1 MRILAL
7 TTALAALLASVASAA
22 PSHKPMISQNS
33 IAGIHLGMTKAQSL
47 ARLGTGTTTRQGT
60 YDNPGQPGDWTAI
73 VSDKRKVAVYFE
85 PGVDEAIM
93 VTTWNRAYKSA
104 AGAGPCLPIAHLKKL
119 YRSTVKPN
127 PHNTIDGKV
136 YAYEV
141 GKNLIFAADGRPPN
155 PSPVVT
161 AVGLYRGADGD
172 EALGFAGFVTDSERD
187 CG

>member
-7 TTALAALLASVASAA
+7 TTALAGLLASVASAA
-22 PSHKPMISQNS
+22 PSHKPMISQSS
-33 IAGIHLGMTKAQSL
+33 IAGIQLGMTKAQSL
-47 ARLGTGTTTRQGT
+47 ARLGAGTTTRQGT

-73 VSDKRKVAVYFE
+73 VSDKRKVAVYFA
-85 PGVDEAIM
+85 GGADKAVM
-93 VTTWNRAYKSA
+93 VTTWNPAYKT
-104 AGAGPCLPIAHLKKL
+104 AGGARPCLPIARLKKQ
-119 YRSTVKPN
+119 YRSTIKPN

-161 AVGLYRGADGD
+161 AVGLYRGAGGD
-172 EALGFAGFVTDSERD
+172 EALGLAGFVTDSEPN